1 VLQSQEQVV
10 VVVALQ
16 ILVLEVIFQEVQV
29 DQAVVVQVV

>member
-1 VLQSQEQVV
+1 VE

-16 ILVLEVIFQEVQV
+16 ILLMEVIFQEVQV